1 MSNIGMIIE
10 ERSRDIGDFL
20 VGRFI
25 FLLFLL
31 ILSACKNEPKY
42 MVNNSL
48 DWIGLEVTV
57 SAYNSVAWQT
67 DSISPNIA
75 AWGDTLK
82 PGMKSIA
89 VSRDLIKLGL
99 KHNTMVKIDTF
110 PDTFYVKDKMNKR
123 WRNRIDLYMGLDVKK
138 AREWGRKKLF
148 ICYAVPIDSPSTSN

>member
-1 MSNIGMIIE
+1 
-10 ERSRDIGDFL
+10 
-20 VGRFI
+20 
-25 FLLFLL
+25 
-31 ILSACKNEPKY
+31 